1 MFMRINIS
9 ELKIKKWYQQQVPL
23 KKIYF
28 LSFFCLFLC
37 LCVCVTRVWGYPQR
51 PEECFRSGT
60 GVMGT
65 CELCG
70 GSEVNRDFL
79 VKQSE
84 LNG

>member
-1 MFMRINIS
+1 M
-9 ELKIKKWYQQQVPL
+9 
-23 KKIYF
+23 
-28 LSFFCLFLC
+28 
-37 LCVCVTRVWGYPQR
+37 TRVWGYPQR